1 MSCMPAS
8 FPMLDVEL
16 RTGGAKHHLRFGG
29 DVQLV
34 LEQLQLEQPQQ
45 LEVLH
50 ELVNKGNTVLVIEH
64 NLDVIKN
71 CDWLI
76 DMVLHELQL
85 EVLVLELHQPAASW
99 ARSGISS
106 ISKAAFSRESSSSVR
121 MFMSLLLPRGSYRQT
136 GPCRRARPERPRR
149 QWPGLGSTG
158 R

>member
-1 MSCMPAS
+1 MSCMLAS

-45 LEVLH
+45 LE
-50 ELVNKGNTVLVIEH
+50 
-64 NLDVIKN
+64 
-71 CDWLI
+71 
-76 DMVLHELQL
+76 VLHELQL

>member
-1 MSCMPAS
+1 MPAS

-45 LEVLH
+45 LE
-50 ELVNKGNTVLVIEH
+50 
-64 NLDVIKN
+64 
-71 CDWLI
+71 
-76 DMVLHELQL
+76 VLHELQL

-136 GPCRRARPERPRR
+136 GRCRRARPERPRR

>member
-1 MSCMPAS
+1 MPAS

-50 ELVNKGNTVLVIEH
+50 EL
-64 NLDVIKN
+64 
-71 CDWLI
+71 
-76 DMVLHELQL
+76 QL

-106 ISKAAFSRESSSSVR
+106 ISKAAFSRESSSSGR
-121 MFMSLLLPRGSYRQT
+121 MFWAPRRPRGSYRQT
-136 GPCRRARPERPRR
+136 GPCGRARPERPRR

>member
-1 MSCMPAS
+1 MPAS

-45 LEVLH
+45 LE
-50 ELVNKGNTVLVIEH
+50 
-64 NLDVIKN
+64 
-71 CDWLI
+71 
-76 DMVLHELQL
+76 VLHELQL

>member
-45 LEVLH
+45 LE
-50 ELVNKGNTVLVIEH
+50 
-64 NLDVIKN
+64 
-71 CDWLI
+71 
-76 DMVLHELQL
+76 VLHELQL

>member
-1 MSCMPAS
+1 MPAS

-50 ELVNKGNTVLVIEH
+50 EL
-64 NLDVIKN
+64 
-71 CDWLI
+71 
-76 DMVLHELQL
+76 QL

-99 ARSGISS
+99 AR
-106 ISKAAFSRESSSSVR
+106 
-121 MFMSLLLPRGSYRQT
+121 
-136 GPCRRARPERPRR
+136 
-149 QWPGLGSTG
+149 
-158 R
+158 